1 MYQFQDEFGR
11 DFDLG
16 FDLSDFPF
24 LHDKSWND
32 DDCPSFLFH
41 CESRIKL
48 GEYLVLWVNPVKKE
62 ARLNDFPRY
71 IVRTAKNVGTDNLPE
86 IVHDETTEVVFE
98 SESVEGLYRFLV
110 PFQVLENMKPN
121 N

>member
-1 MYQFQDEFGR
+1 MYQFQDEFGK

-41 CESRIKL
+41 CESRIKS
-48 GEYLVLWVNPVKKE
+48 GEYLVLWVNYAKPE
-62 ARLNDFPRY
+62 ERSNDYPRY
-71 IVRTAKNVGTDNLPE
+71 LVRTARNIGTDNLPD

-98 SESVEGLYRFLV
+98 SESVEGLFRFLV
-110 PFQVLENMKPN
+110 PFQVLENMKSKV
-121 N
+121 